1 MSDSKNSCCA
11 AAAAAQTKQL
21 VVGGHRVGIVNLDGI
36 LEGARV
42 RAGEGEAAV
51 RAELLRLVRIYNYVP
66 SSAERDYEEALFA
79 EFLTRFGGGP
89 GGGGAGGAPGSRE
102 RR

>member
-1 MSDSKNSCCA
+1 MSESKRPCCA

-36 LEGARV
+36 LEGARA
-42 RAGEGEAAV
+42 RSGEGEAAV
-51 RAELLRLVRIYNYVP
+51 RAELLRLARIYNYVP

-79 EFLTRFGGGP
+79 EFLTRFGGAR
-89 GGGGAGGAPGSRE
+89 GGGGAGGRAGE
-102 RR
+102 GGA